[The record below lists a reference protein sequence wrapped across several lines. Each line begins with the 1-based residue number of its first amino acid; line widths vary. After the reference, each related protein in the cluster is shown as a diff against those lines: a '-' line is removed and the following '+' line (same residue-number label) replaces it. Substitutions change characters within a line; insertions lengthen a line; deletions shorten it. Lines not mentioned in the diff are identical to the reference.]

1 MGAFFKPTVLT
12 SVAATLGALF
22 VIKNVPALAP
32 LRRAIDL

>member
-1 MGAFFKPTVLT
+1 MGDFIKPTVLT
-12 SVAATLGALF
+12 SVAATLLSLY